1 MEFLYFLEKIRNP
14 VFDFFFSLIT
24 HIGEETF
31 FLVIAILFFWCINKR
46 EGYFILMTG
55 LIGTVLN
62 QALKLLCKI
71 PRPWVLNP
79 NFTIVES
86 ARAEA
91 TGYSFPSGHTQNV
104 AGTFGAVGRYSRR
117 KWVSITCVV
126 IIALV
131 SLSRM
136 YLGVHTPYD
145 VATSLC
151 IAALLIF
158 VLAPMFEREERFHRT
173 MPYIIGVSIVLSLAF
188 ALYAFLH
195 GDNGVDAHNLYSAR
209 KNAATLLGCLSG
221 LCLVYPLDRFKINF
235 TTDGR
240 WYSQAIKLVLGLGG
254 VLAIKSGLKAP
265 LEWFF
270 GLFMGNSEFLARG
283 VRYFIIVAFAGAV
296 WPLTFN
302 FFSKLRITALENFT
316 EKVKAKFKKN

>member
-1 MEFLYFLEKIRNP
+1 MQFLYLLEKIRNP
-14 VFDFFFSLIT
+14 IFDFFFSLIT

-31 FLVIAILFFWCINKR
+31 FLVIAILFFWCIDKKQ
-46 EGYFILMTG
+46 GYFILMTG
-55 LIGTVLN
+55 LVGTVLN

-71 PRPWVLNP
+71 PRPWVLDS

-91 TGYSFPSGHTQNV
+91 AGYSFPSGHTQNV
-104 AGTFGAVGRYSRR
+104 AGTFGAVGRFAKQR
-117 KWVSITCVV
+117 WLSITCIV

-151 IAALLIF
+151 IAALIIF
-158 VLAPMFEREERFHRT
+158 VLAPMFATDEKFHRA
-173 MPYIIGVSIVLSLAF
+173 MPYIILVSIVLSVGF

-195 GDNGVDAHNLYSAR
+195 GEGGVDEHNLYSAR
-209 KNAATLLGCLSG
+209 KNGATLLGCLLG

-235 TTDGR
+235 VTDGK
-240 WYSQAIKLVLGLGG
+240 WYSQVIKLALGFGG
-254 VLAIKSGLKAP
+254 VLAIKSGLKSP
-265 LEWFF
+265 LEALC
-270 GLFMGNSEFLARG
+270 GLFMDDPEFLARG

-302 FFSKLRITALENFT
+302 FFSRLRIAALDSFT
-316 EKVKAKFKKN
+316 EKVKAKLAKN

>member
-1 MEFLYFLEKIRNP
+1 
-14 VFDFFFSLIT
+14 
-24 HIGEETF
+24 
-31 FLVIAILFFWCINKR
+31 
-46 EGYFILMTG
+46 
-55 LIGTVLN
+55 
-62 QALKLLCKI
+62 
-71 PRPWVLNP
+71 
-79 NFTIVES
+79 
-86 ARAEA
+86 
-91 TGYSFPSGHTQNV
+91 
-104 AGTFGAVGRYSRR
+104 
-117 KWVSITCVV
+117 
-126 IIALV
+126 
-131 SLSRM
+131 M

-240 WYSQAIKLVLGLGG
+240 WYSQTIKLVLGLGG
-254 VLAIKSGLKAP
+254 VLAIKSGFKAP

-316 EKVKAKFKKN
+316 EKVKVRFKKN

>member
-1 MEFLYFLEKIRNP
+1 MQFLYFLEKLRNP
-14 VFDFFFSLIT
+14 VLDFFFSLIT

-31 FLVIAILFFWCINKR
+31 FLVIAILFFWCVDKR
-46 EGYFILMTG
+46 QGYFILMTG
-55 LIGTVLN
+55 LIGTVMN

-71 PRPWVLNP
+71 PRPWVLDS

-104 AGTFGAVGRYSRR
+104 AGTFGAVGRFSRR
-117 KWVSITCVV
+117 KWLTITCIV
-126 IIALV
+126 IIVLV

-151 IAALLIF
+151 IAALILF
-158 VLAPMFEREERFHRT
+158 VLAPLFATENKFHRA
-173 MPYIIGVSIVLSLAF
+173 MPYVIAISIVLSVGF

-195 GDNGVDAHNLYSAR
+195 GESGVDTNNLYSAK
-209 KNAATLLGCLSG
+209 KNAATLLGCLLG
-221 LCLVYPLDRFKINF
+221 LCLVYPLDRFKIKF
-235 TTDGR
+235 VTSGK
-240 WYSQAIKLVLGLGG
+240 WYAQVIKLALGLGG
-254 VLAIKSGLKAP
+254 VLAVKSGLKSP
-265 LEWFF
+265 LESLF
-270 GLFMGNSEFLARG
+270 GLFMGNPEFLARG
-283 VRYFIIVAFAGAV
+283 ARYFIIVAFAGAI

-302 FFSKLRITALENFT
+302 FFAKLRIQALDNFT
-316 EKVKAKFKKN
+316 DKLKTKIAKN